1 MMLKIDSQ
9 LKAAFPELRVLT
21 CEIRDVKVVKWNSEL
36 ESFEAELME
45 QGRKQY
51 SLESLKDLPTVRA
64 YRDFFWRVGIDP
76 TKNRPAAEALIRR
89 ILRGGTIPN
98 INTLVDAYNLASIK
112 TEIALAAFDLD
123 RLKGG
128 LLMRF
133 AEGGEEFMGIGMQ
146 KPMVLQGG
154 EIVVSDSEKLVAVYP
169 HRDADNTKVTEQ
181 TKNIVLMVCGV
192 PGIREET
199 LRNAERVTIEYI
211 TRFCG
216 GQAGQGAADD

>member
-1 MMLKIDSQ
+1 MILKMDSR
-9 LKAAFPELRVLT
+9 LEAAFPQLRALI
-21 CEIRDVKVVKWNSEL
+21 CEIRGVKVVKRSSEL
-36 ESFEAELME
+36 ESFKAELIK
-45 QGRKQY
+45 QVRKQH
-51 SLESLKDLPTVRA
+51 SLESLKDLPTARA
-64 YRDFFWRVGIDP
+64 YRDFFWRVGVDP

-123 RLKGG
+123 RLKGD

-133 AEGGEEFMGIGMQ
+133 AEKGEEFMGIGMQ
-146 KPMVLQGG
+146 KPIVLQGG

-169 HRDADNTKVTEQ
+169 HRDADNTKVTEK
-181 TKNIVLMVCGV
+181 TKNVVLVICGV
-192 PGIREET
+192 PGIPEET
-199 LRNAERVTIEYI
+199 LRNAKQVAIEYI

-216 GQAGQGAADD
+216 GQVVQENR